1 MQNVTDTGHKND
13 LTTVVMECAT
23 YCRSHNISNPVDI
36 LRIYQER
43 TVIGRPLEINE
54 DNLNTGI
61 EGETNFIM
69 VDRSNLIQTAFDE
82 ISTLTV
88 NNLRKCLEVQFY
100 GETAV
105 DYGGPRKE
113 FFSLILQQLQKEY
126 FDPLREWSNDYE
138 VVGKIMALSTVQNG
152 RLPRLMSEEVLQEVF
167 VSESPR
173 PFALDLRKGL
183 NSLGIVQLTLELPTF
198 MHLFTPVPP
207 MSLTLKMTTSLLVP
221 FFSSEGSNRRQ
232 KETSMYSTFIKY
244 MREAASGR
252 RREVSLGSILKFAT
266 GTEEEPVLG
275 FCIKPSIHFVEADTF
290 LPTANTCVNRLN
302 LTIPHGS
309 LAVTSQDELFEMFDL
324 AFCNTYFGLQ

>member
-100 GETAV
+100 GEV
-105 DYGGPRKE
+105 
-113 FFSLILQQLQKEY
+113 SQY
-126 FDPLREWSNDYE
+126 F
-138 VVGKIMALSTVQNG
+138 LS
-152 RLPRLMSEEVLQEVF
+152 S
-167 VSESPR
+167 
-173 PFALDLRKGL
+173 
-183 NSLGIVQLTLELPTF
+183 
-198 MHLFTPVPP
+198 
-207 MSLTLKMTTSLLVP
+207 
-221 FFSSEGSNRRQ
+221 
-232 KETSMYSTFIKY
+232 KY
-244 MREAASGR
+244 
-252 RREVSLGSILKFAT
+252 
-266 GTEEEPVLG
+266 
-275 FCIKPSIHFVEADTF
+275 
-290 LPTANTCVNRLN
+290 
-302 LTIPHGS
+302 
-309 LAVTSQDELFEMFDL
+309 
-324 AFCNTYFGLQ
+324 